1 MEIILIQ
8 EAVERI
14 KLMEDAFDQLQKAE
28 AQDAAMLFEDASL
41 KKLLQVLKQY
51 YEGGEWLKDYELDEK
66 GLLPQEL
73 KRGVLAQDEVYNF
86 LERIENFNSD

>member
-1 MEIILIQ
+1 MEIFLIH

-28 AQDAAMLFEDASL
+28 AQDAAMIFVDASL
-41 KKLLQVLKQY
+41 KNLLQVLQQY

-73 KRGVLAQDEVYNF
+73 KRGVLTQDEVYNF
-86 LERIENFNSD
+86 LERIENFNH

>member
-28 AQDAAMLFEDASL
+28 AQDAAMIFVDASL
-41 KKLLQVLKQY
+41 KNLLQVLQQY

-86 LERIENFNSD
+86 LERIENFNH

>member
-1 MEIILIQ
+1 MEIFLIQ

-28 AQDAAMLFEDASL
+28 AQDAAMIFVDASL
-41 KKLLQVLKQY
+41 KNLLQVLQQY

-86 LERIENFNSD
+86 LERIENFNH

>member
-1 MEIILIQ
+1 MEIILIH

-28 AQDAAMLFEDASL
+28 AQDAAMIFVDASL
-41 KKLLQVLKQY
+41 KNLLQVLQQY

-73 KRGVLAQDEVYNF
+73 KRGVLTQDEVYNF
-86 LERIENFNSD
+86 LERIENFNH

>member
-1 MEIILIQ
+1 MEIFLIQ

-28 AQDAAMLFEDASL
+28 AQDAAVIFVDASL
-41 KKLLQVLKQY
+41 KNLLQVLQQY

-86 LERIENFNSD
+86 LERIQNFNH

>member
-28 AQDAAMLFEDASL
+28 AQDAAMIFVDASL
-41 KKLLQVLKQY
+41 KNLLQVLQQY

-73 KRGVLAQDEVYNF
+73 KRGILAQDEVYNF
-86 LERIENFNSD
+86 LERIQNFNH

>member
-1 MEIILIQ
+1 MEIFLIQ

-28 AQDAAMLFEDASL
+28 AQDAAMIFVDTSL
-41 KKLLQVLKQY
+41 KNLLQVLQQY

-86 LERIENFNSD
+86 LERIQNYNH